1 MIIHSI
7 SSRRKCGLERR
18 GVKSIEFPP
27 DACYNDYL
35 MAKRR
40 RAFRRAALLLS
51 AAVWLL
57 RRIFIARS
65 IGRMLDTIIRHPI
78 IMVIRR

>member
-1 MIIHSI
+1 MKIAAVCVTI
-7 SSRRKCGLERR
+7 SPEPVRRFDP
-18 GVKSIEFPP
+18 S
-27 DACYNDYL
+27 DNDCL
-35 MAKRR
+35 MAKRQK
-40 RAFRRAALLLS
+40 AFRRAALLLS

-57 RRIFIARS
+57 RRIFIAMS